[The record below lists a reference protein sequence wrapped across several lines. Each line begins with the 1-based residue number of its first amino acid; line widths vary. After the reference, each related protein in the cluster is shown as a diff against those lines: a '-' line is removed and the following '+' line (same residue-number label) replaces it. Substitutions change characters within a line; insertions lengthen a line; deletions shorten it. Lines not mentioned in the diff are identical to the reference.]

1 VEVPEMALKKKPAE
15 PWPVITGEYELG
27 NPESPV
33 VVCTCGSHLHN
44 KDLIAAGAALAG
56 PCKTEN
62 IGIEKMVAN
71 VVSNPNIRYI
81 LVTGMEVK
89 GHITGQAIDAFTQSG
104 IDKEGRIIGA
114 KGAIPFI
121 QNLTPESI
129 ERWKDQVQAVMMMDT
144 EDMGAITGKVR
155 ELVSKDPGALDVD
168 PMIIEIKE
176 GGEEEGGAALKPMA
190 AEVVEVRSR
199 MRAMDAAIT
208 NTGILN
214 KLQAGIYAGK
224 IEGIAL
230 GMTLVLVLFGIIL
243 RTAGGT

>member
-1 VEVPEMALKKKPAE
+1 MALKKKPAE
-15 PWPVITGEYELG
+15 PWPVITGEYEVG
-27 NPESPV
+27 NPENPV
-33 VVCTCGSHLHN
+33 VVCTCGSHI
-44 KDLIAAGAALAG
+44 KGSDLLAAGAALAG

-71 VVSNPNIRYI
+71 IVSNPNIRFI
-81 LVTGMEVK
+81 LITGMEVK
-89 GHITGQAIDAFTQSG
+89 GHVTGQAALAFTQNG

-129 ERWKDQVQAVMMMDT
+129 ERFKSQVEPVFMIDT
-144 EDMGAITGKVR
+144 EDIGAITGKIK

-176 GGEEEGGAALKPMA
+176 GAEEEVGGRLRPMA
-190 AEVVEVRSR
+190 AEMVEVRSR
-199 MRAMDAAIT
+199 MRGIDTAVT
-208 NTGILN
+208 NSGLLN

-230 GMTLVLVLFGIIL
+230 GMTVVLVLFGIIL
-243 RTAGGT
+243 KMAGGK

>member
-1 VEVPEMALKKKPAE
+1 MALKKKPAE
-15 PWPVITGEYELG
+15 PWPVITGEYEVG

-33 VVCTCGSHLHN
+33 AVVTCGSHLKN
-44 KDLIAAGAALAG
+44 SELLAAGAALAG

-71 VVSNPNIRYI
+71 IVSNPNIRF
-81 LVTGMEVK
+81 LVITGMEVK
-89 GHITGQAIDAFTQSG
+89 GHITGQAIEAFTKDG
-104 IDKEGRIIGA
+104 IDKEGKIVGA

-129 ERWKDQVQAVMMMDT
+129 DRFRQQISTVMMIDT
-144 EDMGAITGKVR
+144 EDMGAIGGKIR

-176 GGEEEGGAALKPMA
+176 GGAEEEAHGPRPLAS
-190 AEVVEVRSR
+190 EVVEIRNR
-199 MRAMDAAIT
+199 MRMMDMNVT
-208 NTGILN
+208 NNGLLN
-214 KLQAGIYAGK
+214 KFQAGIYAGK

-230 GMTLVLVLFGIIL
+230 GMTIVLALFGVIL
-243 RTAGGT
+243 RVIGGS